1 MDLQLPLPAGW
12 ARNFVS
18 MPDPRDRLDALLRDR
33 DDAKAEIRLVLDRLA
48 EKYDVPARDVDLVML
63 SVDDSIGDLVY
74 DVELGF
80 NHEIEGEEPF

>member
-1 MDLQLPLPAGW
+1 METQLPLPAGW

-33 DDAKAEIRLVLDRLA
+33 DDAKAEICLVLDRLA
-48 EKYDVPARDVDLVML
+48 DKYDVPARDVDLAML

-74 DVELGF
+74 DVERGLQ
-80 NHEIEGEEPF
+80 HEIEGAEPF

>member
-1 MDLQLPLPAGW
+1 METQLPLPAGW

-48 EKYDVPARDVDLVML
+48 DKYDVPARDVDLAML
-63 SVDDSIGDLVY
+63 SVDDSLGDLVY
-74 DVELGF
+74 DIELGL